1 MKKLVRDLLR
11 SNWFQRAVGSL
22 TAVFLRLVW
31 RTNRFSFDP
40 PDVYEIVEP
49 QMPAIFAF
57 WHGQHFLTPFVKT
70 KESQRVK
77 VLISR
82 HRDGEYN
89 AIAAERLG
97 IGTIRGSGDHGSAF
111 HRKGGVGA
119 FKEMVR
125 ALEQGY
131 NVALTADVPKR
142 SRIAGLG
149 IIMLARESGRPIM
162 PFAMVTSRYWRLKNW
177 DRTTINLPFGRGALV
192 GGEIIM
198 VPADADARGHGR
210 IARAA
215 GGDAERRDGARL
227 CAGRPSR
234 RGRPMANVLP
244 MTLRVYRRLSS
255 VAVPLAPALIKRRLK
270 QGKEDPARVGERR
283 GMSADARPHGPL
295 VWIYG
300 ASVGEVLA
308 AAALIEKLRA
318 LNIRILLTS
327 GTVTSAAIVAKR
339 FPPDI
344 IHQYVPYDSPRYVAR
359 FLDHWRP
366 SLALFIESDLWPN
379 LILSSAARRLPMVLI
394 NGRMSHRSFPRWRRV
409 SGTISALLGQFDV
422 CLAQSRVDAERFACS
437 AAAMSWSP
445 AI

>member
-1 MKKLVRDLLR
+1 MKKTVRDLLR
-11 SNWFQRAVGSL
+11 SSWFQRAVGSL
-22 TAVFLRLVW
+22 AAGFLRLVW
-31 RTNRFSFDP
+31 RTSRFSFDP

-57 WHGQHFLTPFVKT
+57 WHGQHFMTAFVKT

-97 IGTIRGSGDHGSAF
+97 IGTVRGSGDHGSAF

-177 DRTTINLPFGRGALV
+177 DRTTINLPFSRGALV

-198 VPADADARGHGR
+198 VPADATPEVMEALRVRLEASLNDATVRAYAQVGR
-210 IARAA
+210 P
-215 GGDAERRDGARL
+215 DGA
-227 CAGRPSR
+227 P
-234 RGRPMANVLP
+234 
-244 MTLRVYRRLSS
+244 
-255 VAVPLAPALIKRRLK
+255 
-270 QGKEDPARVGERR
+270 
-283 GMSADARPHGPL
+283 
-295 VWIYG
+295 
-300 ASVGEVLA
+300 
-308 AAALIEKLRA
+308 
-318 LNIRILLTS
+318 
-327 GTVTSAAIVAKR
+327 
-339 FPPDI
+339 
-344 IHQYVPYDSPRYVAR
+344 
-359 FLDHWRP
+359 
-366 SLALFIESDLWPN
+366 
-379 LILSSAARRLPMVLI
+379 
-394 NGRMSHRSFPRWRRV
+394 
-409 SGTISALLGQFDV
+409 
-422 CLAQSRVDAERFACS
+422 
-437 AAAMSWSP
+437 
-445 AI
+445 